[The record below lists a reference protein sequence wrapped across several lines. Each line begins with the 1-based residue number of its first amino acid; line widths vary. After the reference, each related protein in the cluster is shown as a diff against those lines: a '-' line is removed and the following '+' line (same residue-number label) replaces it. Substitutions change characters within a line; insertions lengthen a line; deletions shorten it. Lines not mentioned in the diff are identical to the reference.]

1 MTELKNP
8 LEIYK
13 LLNKSNC
20 KKCHEKTCMAFAGA
34 VYQSQKQLSDCP
46 FLESEIIERYRGNI
60 RGHENPDQVM
70 EKVTLQMKQEIRQL
84 DLSAI
89 ANEVGGIFNDGMLSI
104 NVLGKEYQI
113 YQDGNIISDIHIN
126 PWVKIP
132 LVQYI
137 VHHKKKPIT
146 GNWVYYRD
154 LLDAEPRYLLF
165 RRRCEKE
172 LKKIADEYTGLFEDM
187 IHVFQGQQV
196 DNHNQSDI
204 SLVLHPL
211 PKLPVL
217 ISYWKPDGDF
227 ESDFVFC
234 FDSSAD
240 KNLDSES
247 IFTICT
253 GIAMMFQ
260 KLRVRHT

>member
-1 MTELKNP
+1 
-8 LEIYK
+8 
-13 LLNKSNC
+13 
-20 KKCHEKTCMAFAGA
+20 
-34 VYQSQKQLSDCP
+34 
-46 FLESEIIERYRGNI
+46 
-60 RGHENPDQVM
+60 
-70 EKVTLQMKQEIRQL
+70 
-84 DLSAI
+84 
-89 ANEVGGIFNDGMLSI
+89 
-104 NVLGKEYQI
+104 
-113 YQDGNIISDIHIN
+113 
-126 PWVKIP
+126 
-132 LVQYI
+132 
-137 VHHKKKPIT
+137 
-146 GNWVYYRD
+146 
-154 LLDAEPRYLLF
+154 
-165 RRRCEKE
+165 
-172 LKKIADEYTGLFEDM
+172 M